1 MSSLSPGGHGDCR
14 NDGLAPG
21 QPPNST
27 VDAAAPAGLHQLR
40 TARPPER
47 PSGIFKAPQEGTSR
61 LKQQQ
66 HLQATDS
73 SRRDMEQR
81 DKPCHIG
88 GLGAVASPVCA
99 KDFPKH
105 MQTVSVR
112 AVAAVGHASELD
124 RRQDAIPKPTCAAAA
139 ASPTGQT
146 TPSLSRGPYHTFFAT
161 EPSKPAKLFFA
172 GHHRGL
178 AGHSN
183 VHSESLNH
191 KTGQSGIEEGREVP
205 IPSLCEGPGA
215 GATAA
220 SHASNDFKN
229 NRGHKGQRR
238 LLKGSL
244 DTNRRVRSWWPRDS
258 KVALEDGRNSQCLN
272 AAAGLATASLCHSS
286 SNTGKAQAQH
296 SGCFTMPDTA
306 RGGPVG
312 GCSKRGI
319 RGTAHRGS
327 CKVSFAPAAA
337 KTTVQAR
344 RACSTCI
351 KAIQGCSTAAA
362 APVVGETAAGG
373 STCTGGED
381 DEVAQDRLHSRGSEV
396 TSTVLYSAG
405 ALDGP
410 KAPLPASH
418 SQPAGT
424 AAVPLLSREGSRA
437 DAGQPLNAMD
447 DRVPMPHAAKN
458 VSAAATRAAAVAK
471 AAAAVA
477 AAAQAEVVAA
487 ATVAAWGES
496 RSCVPTCTSLSSEQ
510 RREQLALIL
519 RLLLLLPPELQHD
532 IQARLFMLKQQ
543 QQRHRWSSAAS
554 HPWPKRAA
562 TTASLPMTAAASGI
576 LGGPWWSHQHQQPH
590 FAASTSTP
598 SSTVPLPFDARETRS
613 RSSSRSSSSTPSGVA
628 LKLQQQCM
636 QQQQQQQGD
645 RQPPPQQQQQ
655 LLRNSP
661 GDSTVNGLFMSA
673 TLQASA
679 VMQLTPERHAGE
691 SLAAAADAAGA
702 AATTTGG
709 SAAQVPSSAKLS
721 SCRCHNGSARGP
733 YNRPASSFLV
743 HGRNSLQQQHQQ
755 NSQHVT
761 EGGTA
766 GCSNCVGSVHSS
778 CCRLRCSPSNQ
789 AGEALLAAALPQ
801 RPVGPSC
808 SGCRRC
814 EGTTANVSSSTAC
827 CIGTSSCCSRSQG
840 QALNSAQQQQPV
852 AVRGS
857 RSHRGT
863 ASLLCYYSAS
873 GQLNTST
880 TAIPQP
886 SSQCCRIGRE
896 SFHIKQPPLASQ
908 QQQQQQQDLTA
919 EDDTT
924 DTSVAAAAVAAV
936 PPTSRHRGLV
946 DGGVEGCMRSGRGT
960 CLSGA
965 HQQQPGRCGGQQQKS
980 CNAAAT
986 QPHVMGLHMAPSRG
1000 GCRSANS
1007 CSSGYSGSCGWIDQG
1022 LLQVQMS
1029 SVPSF
1034 LRSGAVPRPSNKAA
1048 DLATLR
1054 SSWARLL
1061 LAARGGK
1068 NTPRT
1073 LALSPQT
1080 ESSVLGSSS
1089 SNSSSRNT
1097 ASSNTVTS
1105 NSLSDTSRDAS
1116 QDTRLFQTE
1125 DERLCAEAETC
1136 SPETD
1141 AADEEQQQQ
1150 QDAAAAAKAVT
1161 VGVSP

>member
-1 MSSLSPGGHGDCR
+1 MSSSSPGGHGDCR

-27 VDAAAPAGLHQLR
+27 VDAAALAGLHQLR

-47 PSGIFKAPQEGTSR
+47 PSGIFKAPQEGTTR
-61 LKQQQ
+61 LKHQQ

-73 SRRDMEQR
+73 SRWDMEQR
-81 DKPCHIG
+81 DRPCRIG
-88 GLGAVASPVCA
+88 GLGAVATPVSA

-105 MQTVSVR
+105 VQTVNLR
-112 AVAAVGHASELD
+112 AVAAVGHTSELD
-124 RRQDAIPKPTCAAAA
+124 RRQDAIPKPMCAAAA
-139 ASPTGQT
+139 GSPTGQS
-146 TPSLSRGPYHTFFAT
+146 TPSMSRGPYHTFFAT
-161 EPSKPAKLFFA
+161 EPSKPAKHFFA
-172 GHHRGL
+172 GHPRGL

-191 KTGQSGIEEGREVP
+191 KTGQSGIEKGIEVP
-205 IPSLCEGPGA
+205 SPSPCEGPGA

-220 SHASNDFKN
+220 SHVSSDFKN

-238 LLKGSL
+238 LLKSSL

-258 KVALEDGRNSQCLN
+258 KVAPEDGRNSQCLN

-296 SGCFTMPDTA
+296 SGCLTLPDTA

-312 GCSKRGI
+312 GCSKRGT
-319 RGTAHRGS
+319 RGPVDRGS

-351 KAIQGCSTAAA
+351 KAIQGCSAAA
-362 APVVGETAAGG
+362 ASPVVGETTAGG

-381 DEVAQDRLHSRGSEV
+381 DEGAQDRLHSRGSEV
-396 TSTVLYSAG
+396 TPTVLYSTG

-410 KAPLPASH
+410 EASLPAAH
-418 SQPAGT
+418 SQPAGK

-437 DAGQPLNAMD
+437 DAGQPRNAMD
-447 DRVPMPHAAKN
+447 ERGPMPRAAKN

-554 HPWPKRAA
+554 HRWPKRAA

-576 LGGPWWSHQHQQPH
+576 LGGSWWSHQHQQPH

-598 SSTVPLPFDARETRS
+598 SFTVPLPFDVRDKRS
-613 RSSSRSSSSTPSGVA
+613 RSSSRSSSSTPSGVV

-636 QQQQQQQGD
+636 QQQQQQGD

-661 GDSTVNGLFMSA
+661 GESTVNGLFMSA

-679 VMQLTPERHAGE
+679 VLQLTPGRHAGE
-691 SLAAAADAAGA
+691 SLAAAADPAGA
-702 AATTTGG
+702 AATTRGG
-709 SAAQVPSSAKLS
+709 SAAQVSSSAKLS
-721 SCRCHNGSARGP
+721 SCRCHKGTARGP
-733 YNRPASSFLV
+733 YNRPPSSFLV

-755 NSQHVT
+755 NSQNVT
-761 EGGTA
+761 EGGAA
-766 GCSNCVGSVHSS
+766 GCSNFVGSVHSS

-801 RPVGPSC
+801 RSVGPSC

-814 EGTTANVSSSTAC
+814 EGATAAANVSSSTTC

-840 QALNSAQQQQPV
+840 QALNSAQQQQSV

-873 GQLNTST
+873 GQLSTST

-886 SSQCCRIGRE
+886 SSQCCHTGRE
-896 SFHIKQPPLASQ
+896 SFHIKKPSLASQ
-908 QQQQQQQDLTA
+908 QQQQQQQELTA

-936 PPTSRHRGLV
+936 PPSSRHRGLV

-960 CLSGA
+960 CPPGS

-986 QPHVMGLHMAPSRG
+986 QPHVIGLHMAPSRG
-1000 GCRSANS
+1000 GCRSAGS
-1007 CSSGYSGSCGWIDQG
+1007 CSSSYSGSCGWIDQG

-1034 LRSGAVPRPSNKAA
+1034 LRSGAVLRPSNNAA

-1068 NTPRT
+1068 DTPRT

-1080 ESSVLGSSS
+1080 DSSVLGSIS
-1089 SNSSSRNT
+1089 SNSRNRNT

-1105 NSLSDTSRDAS
+1105 NSLSDTSREAS

-1125 DERLCAEAETC
+1125 GERLCAEADTN
-1136 SPETD
+1136 SPL
-1141 AADEEQQQQ
+1141 QNN
-1150 QDAAAAAKAVT
+1150 
-1161 VGVSP
+1161 